1 MPRCSSNNIMIIV
14 TNIITI
20 TILVCSICIKMFL
33 QKNSLQ
39 IGLKNFLLLKK
50 LKILHHGH
58 VLFMILKEK
67 KLLEHFGKTNCKK
80 QIKKELRM
88 EKVIKKKV
96 INYML
101 NGKVMI
107 ISLIVGYIKKT

>member
-1 MPRCSSNNIMIIV
+1 
-14 TNIITI
+14 
-20 TILVCSICIKMFL
+20 
-33 QKNSLQ
+33 
-39 IGLKNFLLLKK
+39 
-50 LKILHHGH
+50 
-58 VLFMILKEK
+58 
-67 KLLEHFGKTNCKK
+67 
-80 QIKKELRM
+80 M